1 MILPTEVWRYDKNQ
15 IILVDGQEMSLIQH
29 LKQLRE
35 SKNITKKKISN
46 LVKHNDSW
54 YSQVERNGKNG
65 DDNRQR
71 TIYRADLINTIS
83 MLVFDA
89 TTAVDLEAYFNS
101 SINYIDKVI
110 KAVPLKSSARQIDWL
125 SLHQLRTIDEQSKLL
140 DSLLSTQEK
149 LLRQTF
155 NSFNNNEDKDY
166 FLDAI
171 RNMNT
176 SLRIDPLFVMFLV
189 GLPFADFLY
198 ESEQAEI
205 SALLRTLMT
214 TIDTIINDNNNGNV
228 RTINECMALLRET
241 ITSYTKQTFNGSILS
256 KTKTNDIL
264 MRLDEMLKSCQ

>member
-35 SKNITKKKISN
+35 SKNITKKRISN

-71 TIYRADLINTIS
+71 TIYRVDLISTIS
-83 MLVFDA
+83 MLVFGA
-89 TTAVDLEAYFNS
+89 TTAADLETYFNS

-125 SLHQLRTIDEQSKLL
+125 SLHQLRTVDEQSKLL

-155 NSFNNNEDKDY
+155 ENLNGNENKDY
-166 FLDAI
+166 FLDAL

-176 SLRIDPLFVMFLV
+176 SLRIDPLFIMFLV

-205 SALLRTLMT
+205 NALLRTLMEK
-214 TIDTIINDNNNGNV
+214 IDTITNDNNNGNV

-241 ITSYTKQTFNGSILS
+241 VTDYTKQTFTESILN

-264 MRLDEMLKSCQ
+264 MRLNEMLKSCQ

>member
-35 SKNITKKKISN
+35 SKNITKKRISN

-71 TIYRADLINTIS
+71 TIYRVDLINTIS
-83 MLVFDA
+83 MLVFGA
-89 TTAVDLEAYFNS
+89 TTAADLETYFNS

-125 SLHQLRTIDEQSKLL
+125 SLHQLRTVDEQSKLL

-155 NSFNNNEDKDY
+155 ENLNGNENKDY
-166 FLDAI
+166 FLDAL

-176 SLRIDPLFVMFLV
+176 SLRIDPLFIMFLV

-205 SALLRTLMT
+205 NALLRTLMEK
-214 TIDTIINDNNNGNV
+214 IDTITNDNNNGNV

-241 ITSYTKQTFNGSILS
+241 VTDYTKQTFTESILN

-264 MRLDEMLKSCQ
+264 MRLNEMLKSCQ

>member
-35 SKNITKKKISN
+35 SKNITKKRISN

-54 YSQVERNGKNG
+54 YSQV
-65 DDNRQR
+65 
-71 TIYRADLINTIS
+71 DLINTIS
-83 MLVFDA
+83 MLVFGA
-89 TTAVDLEAYFNS
+89 TTAADLETYFNS

-125 SLHQLRTIDEQSKLL
+125 SLHQLRTVDEQSKLL

-155 NSFNNNEDKDY
+155 ENLNGNENKDY
-166 FLDAI
+166 FLDAL

-176 SLRIDPLFVMFLV
+176 SLRIDPLFIMFLV

-205 SALLRTLMT
+205 NALLRTLMEK
-214 TIDTIINDNNNGNV
+214 IDTITNDNNNGNV

-241 ITSYTKQTFNGSILS
+241 VTDYTKQTFTESILN

-264 MRLDEMLKSCQ
+264 MRLNEMLKSCQ